1 MIYVADHAYWEDNQ
15 KSYMMLFT
23 AEYSGLKDEL
33 ARNFEMGVSNKNIW
47 VSQDEPYW
55 EGMILL
61 WNLW

>member
-33 ARNFEMGVSNKNIW
+33 ARNFEMGVSNKNI
-47 VSQDEPYW
+47 
-55 EGMILL
+55 
-61 WNLW
+61 